1 MLYKSKSFKK
11 NTIFRRK
18 NAFSSISQAPV
29 KTASNRLSYFFRRG
43 KKAATE
49 TKRRARFTKRAMKN
63 SNLNT
68 KEENTLHSRFK
79 SFFIYATPFIGL
91 KTRRMR
97 RGKRIINK
105 VITLTR
111 SRSQSK
117 SFLEFTSTI
126 CVSGRSTKPFR
137 MRLENEL
144 ETLYT
149 NSSKTSSQTIGT
161 SFQDKRTL
169 LYETAYTARGSIR
182 TAKPKNKILK

>member
-1 MLYKSKSFKK
+1 MLYKGKSFKK
-11 NTIFRRK
+11 NNSFGIKSF
-18 NAFSSISQAPV
+18 FSSITQAPV
-29 KTASNRLSYFFRRG
+29 KTASNRLNYFFRRG

-63 SNLNT
+63 SNMNA

-97 RGKRIINK
+97 RGKRVLNK

-117 SFLEFTSTI
+117 SFLEFTSTV
-126 CVSGRSTKPFR
+126 CVSGRSNKPFR
-137 MRLENEL
+137 VRLENEL

-149 NSSKTSSQTIGT
+149 NSSKSSSQAIGT
-161 SFQDKRTL
+161 SFQDKRML
-169 LYETAYTARGSIR
+169 LYETAYTARGSVR
-182 TAKPKNKILK
+182 TVKSKNKILK